1 MRRGAQAKGIK
12 ERLSYMKSLHARFL
26 SLGLALA
33 MLLGVTGCTIST
45 PATVGT
51 IGGVEIPAGIYLLAQ
66 YNAYQT
72 VSDLADLATGETADN
87 VKAVLKAE
95 CTGTIGDEEVTTDG
109 ADYLQRLTLRSLQY
123 YAAVET
129 KFAEL
134 GATLEDAAT
143 SEAAD
148 TAASMWESD
157 GDVYKANGIS
167 QATLELYELNSAK
180 ADACLELLYGANGQ
194 TPVTD
199 EDYLDFLNNECR
211 YVDVVQ
217 LPLYDSASY
226 AFADEDQSTQIKALA
241 EECAATL
248 NEWATSESGRSERF
262 TSMYEAADQYV
273 PQAIEALGATPESG
287 MGAYYVGSQLLTPD
301 TLKSYGT
308 TLTDALDA
316 AGKGVWTTVDLGMS
330 IGVMCDVNP
339 LDADTLENFKTNYD
353 LLSLLKKEE
362 LEAQFYADGAA
373 MEQNLDTSAMNTYK
387 ASKIKTT
394 A

>member
-1 MRRGAQAKGIK
+1 M
-12 ERLSYMKSLHARFL
+12 
-26 SLGLALA
+26 
-33 MLLGVTGCTIST
+33 
-45 PATVGT
+45 
-51 IGGVEIPAGIYLLAQ
+51 
-66 YNAYQT
+66 
-72 VSDLADLATGETADN
+72 
-87 VKAVLKAE
+87 
-95 CTGTIGDEEVTTDG
+95 
-109 ADYLQRLTLRSLQY
+109 
-123 YAAVET
+123 
-129 KFAEL
+129 
-134 GATLEDAAT
+134 
-143 SEAAD
+143 
-148 TAASMWESD
+148 
-157 GDVYKANGIS
+157 YKANGIS

-180 ADACLELLYGANGQ
+180 ADACLELLSGENGQ
-194 TPVTD
+194 TPVAD

-301 TLKSYGT
+301 NLKSYGT

>member
-1 MRRGAQAKGIK
+1 MT
-12 ERLSYMKSLHARFL
+12 SYES
-26 SLGLALA
+26 A
-33 MLLGVTGCTIST
+33 MLLANTLDGKKGE
-45 PATVGT
+45 
-51 IGGVEIPAGIYLLAQ
+51 EIKVLKTEGL
-66 YNAYQT
+66 T
-72 VSDLADLATGETADN
+72 TLADYF
-87 VKAVLKAE
+87 VI
-95 CTGTIGDEEVTTDG
+95 CT
-109 ADYLQRLTLRSLQY
+109 
-123 YAAVET
+123 
-129 KFAEL
+129 
-134 GATLEDAAT
+134 AT
-143 SEAAD
+143 S
-148 TAASMWESD
+148 T
-157 GDVYKANGIS
+157 
-167 QATLELYELNSAK
+167 
-180 ADACLELLYGANGQ
+180 
-194 TPVTD
+194 
-199 EDYLDFLNNECR
+199 
-211 YVDVVQ
+211 
-217 LPLYDSASY
+217 
-226 AFADEDQSTQIKALA
+226 TQIKALA

-362 LEAQFYADGAA
+362 LEAQVYADGAA

>member
-1 MRRGAQAKGIK
+1 MRRGAQVKGIK
-12 ERLSYMKSLHARFL
+12 ERYFHMKSLHARFL
-26 SLGLALA
+26 SLGMALA
-33 MLLGVTGCTIST
+33 MLLGVSGCTIST
-45 PATVGT
+45 PATVGS

-72 VSDLADLATGETADN
+72 VSGLADLATGETADD

-109 ADYLQRLTLRSLQY
+109 ADYLQRLTMRDLQR
-123 YAAVET
+123 YAAVEA

-143 SEAAD
+143 AEAAD
-148 TAASMWESD
+148 TAASKWESD

-167 QATLELYELNSAK
+167 QATLEQYELNSAK
-180 ADACLELLYGANGQ
+180 ADACLELIYGDNGQ
-194 TPVTD
+194 SPVTD
-199 EDYLDFLNNECR
+199 QEYIDYMNNECR

-217 LPLYDSASY
+217 LPLFDSASY
-226 AFADEDQSTQIKALA
+226 AFADEDQSSQIKALA

-248 NEWATSESGRSERF
+248 NSWAASEQGRSERF
-262 TSMYEAADQYV
+262 TSMYEAAEQYV
-273 PQAIEALGATPESG
+273 PQAMEILGATPESG

-301 TLKSYGT
+301 TLSSYGT

-330 IGVMCDVNP
+330 IGVMCDIDP
-339 LDADTLENFKTNYD
+339 LVADDLQSYKDNYD
-353 LLSLLKKEE
+353 LLNLLKGDE
-362 LEAQFYADGAA
+362 LQDQFYADGAA
-373 MEQNLDTSAMNTYK
+373 MEQNLDASAMKTYA

>member
-1 MRRGAQAKGIK
+1 
-12 ERLSYMKSLHARFL
+12 MKSLHARFL

-45 PATVGT
+45 PATVGS

-72 VSDLADLATGETADN
+72 VSDLADLATGETADD
-87 VKAVLKAE
+87 VKAVLKAQ

-123 YAAVET
+123 YAAVES

-143 SEAAD
+143 AEAAD

-167 QATLELYELNSAK
+167 QATLEQYQLNSAK
-180 ADACLELLYGANGQ
+180 ADACLELIYGENGQ
-194 TPVTD
+194 SPVTD
-199 EDYLDFLNNECR
+199 QDYLDFLNNECR

-217 LPLYDSASY
+217 LPLFDSASY
-226 AFADEDQSTQIKALA
+226 AFADEDQSEQIQTLA

-248 NEWATSESGRSERF
+248 NSWAAVEQGRTERF
-262 TSMYEAADQYV
+262 TSMYEAAEQYV
-273 PQAIEALGATPESG
+273 AQAMEVLGATPESG
-287 MGAYYVGSQLLTPD
+287 MGAYYAGSQLLTPD

-316 AGKGVWTTVDLGMS
+316 AGKGVWTTVNLGMS

-339 LDADTLENFKTNYD
+339 LDADTLDNFKANYD
-353 LLSLLKKEE
+353 LLKLLKGDE

-373 MEQNLDTSAMNTYK
+373 MEQNLDSSAMSTYK

>member
-1 MRRGAQAKGIK
+1 
-12 ERLSYMKSLHARFL
+12 MKSLHARFL

-45 PATVGT
+45 PATVGS

-72 VSDLADLATGETADN
+72 VSSLADLATGETADD
-87 VKAVLKAE
+87 VKAVLKAQ

-109 ADYLQRLTLRSLQY
+109 ADYLERLTLRNLQY
-123 YAAVET
+123 YAAVEA
-129 KFAEL
+129 KFDEL
-134 GATLEDAAT
+134 GATLDDAAT
-143 SEAAD
+143 AEAAD
-148 TAASMWESD
+148 TAASEWESD
-157 GDVYKANGIS
+157 GDVYTANGIS
-167 QATLELYELNSAK
+167 QATLEQYELNSAK
-180 ADACLELLYGANGQ
+180 ADACLELIYGENGQ

-199 EDYLDFLNNECR
+199 EEYIDFLYNDCR

-217 LPLYDSASY
+217 LPLFDSASY
-226 AFADEDQSTQIKALA
+226 AFADEDQNAQIQALA
-241 EECAATL
+241 QECADTL
-248 NEWATSESGRSERF
+248 NGWASAESGRTERF

-273 PQAIEALGATPESG
+273 AQAMEVLGATPESG
-287 MGAYYVGSQLLTPD
+287 MGAYYVGSQLLTPE

-330 IGVMCDVNP
+330 IGVMCDVDP
-339 LDADTLENFKTNYD
+339 LEADTLQNYKDTYD
-353 LLSLLKKEE
+353 LLSLLKGDE
-362 LEAQFYADGAA
+362 LQDQFYADGAA
-373 MEQNLDTSAMNTYK
+373 MEQNLDASAMKTYK
-387 ASKIKTT
+387 ASNIKTT